1 MAGGR
6 QTEEA
11 AERLLREAGAL
22 LEGHFQLAS
31 GRHSGVYVEKFRLLE
46 RPPQT
51 DALCRMIA
59 DWARELSPQV
69 VAGPTTGGIIV
80 SYEVAR
86 HLGLRSIFAENA
98 GGGGPAESAGRS
110 FQRGFTIAPG
120 ERVLVVDDVLT
131 TGGSVRDVLDAVRAA
146 GGEPLAVA
154 VLIDRSGG
162 KSSGSPTGLQDVG
175 ADFGVPFFSCLALD
189 LPSYEAEGC
198 PLCEQGL
205 PLTIT

>member
-1 MAGGR
+1 LAGGR
-6 QTEEA
+6 QTDEA

-22 LEGHFQLAS
+22 LEGHFQLSS

-59 DWARELSPQV
+59 DWARERSPQV
-69 VAGPTTGGIIV
+69 VAGPTTGGLIV

-86 HLGLRSIFAENA
+86 HLGLRSIFAEKA
-98 GGGGPAESAGRS
+98 EGGGRG
-110 FQRGFTIAPG
+110 FQRGFTIGPG

-131 TGGSVRDVLDAVRAA
+131 TGGSIRDVLDAVRAM
-146 GGEPLAVA
+146 GGEPIAVA
-154 VLIDRSGG
+154 VLIERSGG
-162 KSSGSPTGLQDVG
+162 SS
-175 ADFGVPFFSCLALD
+175 DFGVPSFSCLALD
-189 LPSYEAEGC
+189 LPSYAPDDC
-198 PLCEQGL
+198 PLCAQNL

>member
-1 MAGGR
+1 MNSAPRG
-6 QTEEA
+6 E
-11 AERLLREAGAL
+11 AERLLREAGAM
-22 LEGHFQLAS
+22 LEGHFQLSS
-31 GRHSGVYVEKFRLLE
+31 GRHSGLYVEKFRLLE

-59 DWARELSPQV
+59 DWAQAIDPQV
-69 VAGPTTGGIIV
+69 VAGPTTGGLIV

-86 HLGLRSIFAENA
+86 HLGLRSIFAES
-98 GGGGPAESAGRS
+98 AEGSGRS
-110 FQRGFTIAPG
+110 FARGFEIGQG

-131 TGGSVRDVLDAVRAA
+131 TGGSVRDVVHAVSSK
-146 GGEPLAVA
+146 GGATVGVA

-162 KSSGSPTGLQDVG
+162 AV
-175 ADFGVPFFSCLALD
+175 DFGTPFFACLDLD
-189 LPSYEAEGC
+189 LPTYEAGAATC

>member
-1 MAGGR
+1 MSGGR

-22 LEGHFQLAS
+22 LEGHFQLSS

-59 DWARELSPQV
+59 DWARERSPQV

-86 HLGLRSIFAENA
+86 RLGLRSIFAET
-98 GGGGPAESAGRS
+98 AEGDGRR

-120 ERVLVVDDVLT
+120 ERVLVVDAVLT
-131 TGGSVRDVLDAVRAA
+131 PGGSVRDVLDAVRAM
-146 GGEPLAVA
+146 GGEPLAIA

-162 KSSGSPTGLQDVG
+162 RT
-175 ADFGVPFFSCLALD
+175 DFGVPFFSCLALD
-189 LPSYEAEGC
+189 LPSYEPDSC
-198 PLCEQGL
+198 PLCEQGV

>member
-1 MAGGR
+1 MSDGR
-6 QTEEA
+6 QSDEA
-11 AERLLREAGAL
+11 AERLLREAGAF
-22 LEGHFQLAS
+22 LEGHFQLSS
-31 GRHSGVYVEKFRLLE
+31 GRHSAAYVEKFRLLE

-59 DWARELSPQV
+59 DWARELSPTV
-69 VAGPTTGGIIV
+69 VAGPTTGGLIV

-86 HLGLRSIFAENA
+86 HLGLRSIFAEKA
-98 GGGGPAESAGRS
+98 EGGGRS

-120 ERVLVVDDVLT
+120 ERVLIVDDVLT
-131 TGGSVRDVLDAVRAA
+131 TGGSVRDVLEAVRSM

-162 KSSGSPTGLQDVG
+162 RT
-175 ADFGVPFFSCLALD
+175 DFGVPSFSCLALD
-189 LPSYEAEGC
+189 LPSYEPGDC
-198 PLCEQGL
+198 PLCAQNV